1 MLRGTGSG
9 LSLNSNK
16 AIKFMKYF
24 TNKGQGQ
31 GFWKQHFS
39 SGKGRL
45 DLVNV
50 QNLFLSAGIW
60 GLNQR
65 NNSQHKC
72 ASFVLWTFSQTPQL
86 CLNQWMPKLNPTFF
100 KVKDVITLNFSIQIR
115 RIRMYTTCSYE
126 HNFLNHYKRLYH
138 YKTLRPANVLDTT
151 TTWEIIIP
159 FMSNF
164 HFKW

>member
-72 ASFVLWTFSQTPQL
+72 ASFVLWTFSQ
-86 CLNQWMPKLNPTFF
+86 
-100 KVKDVITLNFSIQIR
+100 DVITLNFSIQIR

-126 HNFLNHYKRLYH
+126 HNFLDHYKTLYH